1 MSNLFNIRHLTFNV
15 ILYIQ
20 YLMNAI
26 VTGGAGFLGSH
37 LCDALIK
44 KGYQVICVDNL
55 LTGSKENIS
64 QLISHPDFRFIEMDA
79 LNISDLEIN
88 QVDFIY
94 HLASPA
100 SPNKNSPKSYH
111 ALAFET
117 MQVNTMATWA
127 VCEFALLKGAKV
139 LFSSTS
145 EAYGEPLE
153 HPQKETYRG
162 NVSTTGPRAVYDE
175 AKRFGETIVSAY
187 VRDKDLDGRI
197 IRIFNT
203 YGPRMALDDGRVV
216 IEFVKAAL
224 KNENLPVF
232 GDGKQTR
239 SFCFVSDLIEGI
251 VRAMETEKTRGEIF
265 NLGNPHEFTVLEL
278 AEKVI
283 AKTAS
288 VSKPDFKEPLPQ
300 DDPSRRCPDI
310 TKARQILAWEPRV
323 ELEQGLE
330 FLIED
335 VNKRINS

>member
-1 MSNLFNIRHLTFNV
+1 
-15 ILYIQ
+15 
-20 YLMNAI
+20 MNAI

-44 KGYQVICVDNL
+44 KGYQVICLDNL
-55 LTGSKENIS
+55 LTGSKDNIS
-64 QLISHPDFRFIEMDA
+64 HLISHPDFRFIEMDV
-79 LNISDLEIN
+79 LNISELQID

-100 SPNKNSPKSYH
+100 SPNKNSEKSYH

-117 MQVNTMATWA
+117 MQVNTMGTWA
-127 VCEFALLKGAKV
+127 VCEFALLKGAKL

-153 HPQKETYRG
+153 HPQKESYRG

-187 VRDKDLDGRI
+187 TRDKMLDGRI

-224 KNENLPVF
+224 KNTGLPVF
-232 GDGKQTR
+232 GDGEQTR
-239 SFCFVSDLIEGI
+239 SFCYVSDLIEGI
-251 VRAMETEKTRGEIF
+251 VRAMETDQTKGEIF

-283 AKTAS
+283 AKTESAS
-288 VSKPDFKEPLPQ
+288 QPEFKAELPQ

-310 TKARQILAWEPRV
+310 SKAKQILAWEPHI
-323 ELEQGLE
+323 ELDQGLE
-330 FLIED
+330 FLIDD
-335 VNKRINS
+335 VKKRLSVQ

>member
-1 MSNLFNIRHLTFNV
+1 
-15 ILYIQ
+15 
-20 YLMNAI
+20 MNAI

-37 LCDALIK
+37 LCDALLK
-44 KGYQVICVDNL
+44 KGYQVVCVDNL
-55 LTGSKENIS
+55 LTGNKENINH
-64 QLISHPDFRFIEMDA
+64 LLSHPDFKFVEMDVV
-79 LNISDLEIN
+79 NIGELDLEH
-88 QVDFIY
+88 VDFVY

-111 ALAFET
+111 VLAFET
-117 MQVNTMATWA
+117 MQVNTMGTWSVA
-127 VCEFALLKGAKV
+127 EFALQKGAKL
-139 LFSSTS
+139 LFASTS

-153 HPQKETYRG
+153 HPQKESYRG
-162 NVSTTGPRAVYDE
+162 NVSSTGPRAVYDE

-187 VRDKDLDGRI
+187 VRSKGLDGRI

-224 KNENLPVF
+224 KNEDLPVF

-239 SFCFVSDLIEGI
+239 SFCYVSDLIEGI
-251 VRAMETEKTRGEIF
+251 IRTMETDGTKGEVV

-283 AKTAS
+283 QKVGGS
-288 VSKPDFKEPLPQ
+288 SLPGFKEAMPQ

-310 TKARQILAWEPRV
+310 AKAKQLLAWEPRI
-323 ELEQGLE
+323 ELDQGLD

-335 VNKRINS
+335 VKQRIN